1 LYLSIFEQPASRVFF
16 SVLPVNGWSA
26 IFDELA
32 KKVKIVPHV
41 TLTPGFRWERVAGLQ
56 CNKAHKTKKHPETNL
71 GCFPVAAF
79 SRKTTRSVS
88 YLFANE
94 DQEAWKHPNR
104 KSASL

>member
-41 TLTPGFRWERVAGLQ
+41 ILTPGFRWERVAGLQ
-56 CNKAHKTKKHPETNL
+56 CNKAHKTKKHPETNPGML
-71 GCFPVAAF
+71 SGCCLLQKNYTISLLPV
-79 SRKTTRSVS
+79 RK
-88 YLFANE
+88 
-94 DQEAWKHPNR
+94 
-104 KSASL
+104 